1 MEAGLSG
8 GASDQSLMCEITVEI
23 VCNLKNDL
31 SVEGPYLN
39 LNGGKSPV
47 NKFGTFFFLR
57 KFERKMFVQRLG
69 ERCYF
74 GMRRLTGRAWYF
86 YLVYTY
92 NQLPKGNKDKGS
104 KGLQNFVRC

>member
-47 NKFGTFFFLR
+47 NKFETFFFSKKIWAEDVCSKARWKVLLR
-57 KFERKMFVQRLG
+57 DATTDR
-69 ERCYF
+69 
-74 GMRRLTGRAWYF
+74 TG
-86 YLVYTY
+86 LVFLSSIYI
-92 NQLPKGNKDKGS
+92 
-104 KGLQNFVRC
+104 